1 MTEEHLTTE
10 DELIDG
16 VEDIADGDYAELV
29 IRISRVLAAEDEE
42 PETIRAGDRIVLRTL
57 EYTIVF
63 NDAGEKGWM
72 VYRNTRHQPKNLT
85 DEYGIEHADDVVDA
99 IHDEVDDTG

>member
-10 DELIDG
+10 DGLIDG
-16 VEDIADGDYAELV
+16 VEDIADSDYAELV

-63 NDAGEKGWM
+63 NDAGKKEWM

-85 DEYGIEHADDVVDA
+85 DEYGIENADDVIDA
-99 IHDEVDDTG
+99 IHYEVGNTE

>member
-10 DELIDG
+10 DELIDS
-16 VEDIADGDYAELV
+16 VEDVADSDYVELV
-29 IRISRVLAAEDEE
+29 VRISRVLAAEDEE

-85 DEYGIEHADDVVDA
+85 DEYGIENADDVINVLT
-99 IHDEVDDTG
+99 HDIDSKE